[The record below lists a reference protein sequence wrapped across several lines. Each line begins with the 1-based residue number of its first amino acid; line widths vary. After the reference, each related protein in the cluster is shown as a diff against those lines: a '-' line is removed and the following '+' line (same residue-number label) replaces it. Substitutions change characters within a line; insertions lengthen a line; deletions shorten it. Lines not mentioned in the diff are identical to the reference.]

1 VTAQAGVARRERR
14 APTVRGRHPARRISL
29 ALLLG
34 AALCGCG
41 GRRTDQPVSS
51 GPAAPGAT
59 QAPEPGTVATIGG
72 EPIPYKSFERY
83 LADNAVDSDEQGE
96 EDDVIKSRL
105 LDQFIEEQLLQ
116 RAAAKLK
123 VTVSETEV
131 EAYLKEIGVSEGEA
145 DVAGSDGKQAFR
157 DKVREGILLQKVKDE
172 AVLSKVQITPGEIDD
187 YIKKQPELQHK
198 ARTVVLRQILV
209 DDKALA
215 DRLRSALQTDP
226 GRFESLARENS
237 VAFDRGQ
244 ARGYS
249 EEDLPVELRQ
259 AVFDL
264 QPGQISQVIENAQ
277 RYLIFQ
283 MVRKEDTKSAEP
295 AEIRRRVQL
304 DLFQKKG
311 EEALD
316 RFIAD
321 LKKETE
327 VRVNRSI
334 MPFNYVGEY
343 KN

>member
-1 VTAQAGVARRERR
+1 M
-14 APTVRGRHPARRISL
+14 
-29 ALLLG
+29 
-34 AALCGCG
+34 
-41 GRRTDQPVSS
+41 
-51 GPAAPGAT
+51 
-59 QAPEPGTVATIGG
+59 
-72 EPIPYKSFERY
+72 
-83 LADNAVDSDEQGE
+83 
-96 EDDVIKSRL
+96 
-105 LDQFIEEQLLQ
+105 
-116 RAAAKLK
+116 
-123 VTVSETEV
+123 
-131 EAYLKEIGVSEGEA
+131 
-145 DVAGSDGKQAFR
+145 
-157 DKVREGILLQKVKDE
+157 REGILLQKVKDE
-172 AVLSKVQITPGEIDD
+172 AVLSKVQVTPGEIDD

-198 ARTVVLRQILV
+198 ARSVVLRQILV

-259 AVFDL
+259 PVFDL
-264 QPGQISQVIENAQ
+264 EPGQVSQVIENAQ

>member
-1 VTAQAGVARRERR
+1 MTAHAAVARRERCPQSVR
-14 APTVRGRHPARRISL
+14 ACHPARRLGL
-29 ALLLG
+29 AIALG

-41 GRRTDQPVSS
+41 GRRAEQPVAS
-51 GPAAPGAT
+51 GQAAPGST
-59 QAPEPGTVATIGG
+59 QAQEPGTVASVGG
-72 EPIPYKSFERY
+72 APIPYKSFERY
-83 LADNAVDSDEQGE
+83 LADNAVDSGDQGE
-96 EDDVIKSRL
+96 QDDVIKSRL
-105 LDQFIEEQLLQ
+105 LDQFIEELLLE
-116 RAAAKLK
+116 RAATKLK
-123 VTVSETEV
+123 ITVSESEV

-145 DVAGSDGKQAFR
+145 EVAGSDGKQAFR

-172 AVLSKVQITPGEIDD
+172 AVLSKVQVTPGEIDD
-187 YIKKQPELQHK
+187 YIKKQPELQRK
-198 ARTVVLRQILV
+198 ARAVVLRQILV

-215 DRLRSALQTDP
+215 DRLRSTLQTDP

-259 AVFDL
+259 PVFDL
-264 QPGQISQVIENAQ
+264 EPGQVSPVIENAQ

-283 MVRKEDTKSAEP
+283 MVRKDDAKSAEP
-295 AEIRRRVQL
+295 ADTRRRVQL